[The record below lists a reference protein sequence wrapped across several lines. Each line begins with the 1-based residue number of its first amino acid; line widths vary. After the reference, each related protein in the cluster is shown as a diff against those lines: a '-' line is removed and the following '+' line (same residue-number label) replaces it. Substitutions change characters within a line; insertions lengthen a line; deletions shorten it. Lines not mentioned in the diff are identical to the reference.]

1 MSKNILVIS
10 SSLRRG
16 SNSDALA
23 DEFVRGAQD
32 AGHTVEKISLA
43 GKTLGFCRGCLACQ
57 ELGRCVIDDDAN
69 AIMQKILAADAVAFA
84 TPIYYYEMSGQ
95 LKTLL
100 DRLNPMFP
108 LDYKFREAYL
118 LCSATED
125 ESSTPERAISGF
137 EGWVECFEKCR
148 LAGTVFAGGVTAPGE
163 ISGHPALKNAYS
175 LGLSVGN

>member
-1 MSKNILVIS
+1 MKNVVVIS

-23 DEFVRGAQD
+23 EEFARGARD
-32 AGHTVEKISLA
+32 AGNSVEKISLT
-43 GKTLGFCRGCLACQ
+43 GKKLEFCRGCLACQ
-57 ELGRCVIDDDAN
+57 ELGKCVINDDAN
-69 AIMQKILAADAVAFA
+69 TIMEKVLAADVVVFA

-108 LDYKFREAYL
+108 LDYKFRDAYL

-125 ESSTPERAISGF
+125 EANTPERAIHGF

-148 LAGTVFAGGVTAPGE
+148 LAGTVFAGGVTDPGE
-163 ISGHPALKNAYS
+163 ASGHPALKKAYDM
-175 LGLSVGN
+175 GFSVAH

>member
-1 MSKNILVIS
+1 MKNVVVIS

-23 DEFVRGAQD
+23 EEFARGARD
-32 AGHTVEKISLA
+32 AGNSVEKISLA
-43 GKTLGFCRGCLACQ
+43 GKKLEFCRGCLACQ
-57 ELGRCVIDDDAN
+57 ELGKCVINDDAN
-69 AIMQKILAADAVAFA
+69 TVMEKVLAADVVVFA

-108 LDYKFREAYL
+108 LDYKFRDAYL

-125 ESSTPERAISGF
+125 EANTPERAIHGF
-137 EGWVECFEKCR
+137 EGWVECYERCR
-148 LAGTVFAGGVTAPGE
+148 LAGKVFAGGVSEPGD
-163 ISGHPALKNAYS
+163 IAGHLALEKARA
-175 LGLSVGN
+175 LGAAIG